1 MEQLRQDAVARYR
14 GLLVKLVDI
23 AVSRTDDTLTAASA
37 VLDAMCRTLHVS
49 DGSLSLVDDT
59 NTVLET
65 ASNFGAHASL
75 MGSTPPVPVTSDYES
90 ARVFRDGVPLY
101 SGQHYGESEG
111 YAEGADGAAR
121 WKSGISVQAS
131 AVLPLVLGG
140 RRIGT
145 LSLGWSAPQDFD
157 ETMRELLEALASLA
171 ALAIEHARC
180 AAPEAQPTTSPNAS
194 AEGLELT
201 ARFEVTAEG
210 VMVPRPLDARWSGHE
225 VVRLG
230 IRARAQDLQETAFDA
245 FMLADG
251 RMVAVVM
258 RLAAGWGASV
268 DDAVFGVLRH
278 TARVLSDRADG
289 PAEVITRLNE
299 AAATLGSSGAVVDA
313 WLGTFDT
320 TSAALEWCATGDS
333 ETLLFLADD
342 RIVHAPRCGPPI
354 GSSPNATY
362 DDQLFLLVP
371 GDILAVS
378 MGGHIE
384 LKLELVGLQPPNAPA
399 Q

>member
-1 MEQLRQDAVARYR
+1 
-14 GLLVKLVDI
+14 
-23 AVSRTDDTLTAASA
+23 
-37 VLDAMCRTLHVS
+37 
-49 DGSLSLVDDT
+49 
-59 NTVLET
+59 
-65 ASNFGAHASL
+65 
-75 MGSTPPVPVTSDYES
+75 
-90 ARVFRDGVPLY
+90 
-101 SGQHYGESEG
+101 
-111 YAEGADGAAR
+111 
-121 WKSGISVQAS
+121 
-131 AVLPLVLGG
+131 
-140 RRIGT
+140 
-145 LSLGWSAPQDFD
+145 LGWSAPQDFD

-180 AAPEAQPTTSPNAS
+180 ATPETLSAVSTTSPNAS
-194 AEGLELT
+194 DERLELT
-201 ARFEVTAEG
+201 ARFEITAEG

-225 VVRLG
+225 VARLG
-230 IRARAQDLQETAFDA
+230 IRARAQELQETAFDA

-278 TARVLSDRADG
+278 TARILSERADG
-289 PAEVITRLNE
+289 PTEVITRLNE

-313 WLGTFDT
+313 WFGTFDT
-320 TSAALEWCATGDS
+320 TSAALEWCGAGDS

-362 DDQLFLLVP
+362 DDQVFLLVP

-384 LKLELVGLQPPNAPA
+384 LKLELVGTEQAPSA
-399 Q
+399 RLPDAG